1 MTAKAHPL
9 DPGFVEKQRQALL
22 KLRVVLLNAT
32 SDGEADEA
40 AIKEESAGGPREFE
54 DDAQKLATLELDG
67 NLVVRDVARL
77 ERPVPAAARENGNLV
92 SRRDPPDP
100 VTPAIDARVTV
111 DFGATKC
118 GKPLRSLGGN
128 PHVEVSVRA
137 RRGERL
143 WW

>member
-32 SDGEADEA
+32 RDGEADEA

-77 ERPVPAAARENGNLV
+77 ERVDRALKKIEEGTYGASDQSGQLIPRERLEAVPESIYTMAEEQARE
-92 SRRDPPDP
+92 
-100 VTPAIDARVTV
+100 
-111 DFGATKC
+111 
-118 GKPLRSLGGN
+118 
-128 PHVEVSVRA
+128 RA
-137 RRGERL
+137 
-143 WW
+143 

>member
-32 SDGEADEA
+32 RDGEADEA

-67 NLVVRDVARL
+67 NLVVRDVARI
-77 ERPVPAAARENGNLV
+77 ER
-92 SRRDPPDP
+92 
-100 VTPAIDARVTV
+100 ID
-111 DFGATKC
+111 
-118 GKPLRSLGGN
+118 
-128 PHVEVSVRA
+128 RA
-137 RRGERL
+137 LKKIEEGTYGSSDQSGQLIPRERL
-143 WW
+143 EAIPESIYTLAEEQSRER

>member
-32 SDGEADEA
+32 KDGEADEA

-77 ERPVPAAARENGNLV
+77 ERVDRALKKIEEGTYGASDQSGQLIPHERLEAVPESIYTLAEETAREQT
-92 SRRDPPDP
+92 R
-100 VTPAIDARVTV
+100 
-111 DFGATKC
+111 
-118 GKPLRSLGGN
+118 
-128 PHVEVSVRA
+128 
-137 RRGERL
+137 
-143 WW
+143 